1 VDAVLNSLL
10 VRQSIDPEAD
20 RDKQR
25 DRSLTV
31 KKCKIRGSCTNI
43 VAVVGGS
50 GEEAAAAVDAVLSS
64 LLQGPMNDPEADRD
78 DLHESN

>member
-1 VDAVLNSLL
+1 MLNSLL
-10 VRQSIDPEAD
+10 HSRPIDPEAD
-20 RDKQR
+20 RDRQR
-25 DRSLTV
+25 GRSLTV
-31 KKCKIRGSCTNI
+31 KTCKLRGSCTNI

-50 GEEAAAAVDAVLSS
+50 GGEAAAAVDAVLSS